1 MMHPRRTHATVGLAA
16 SSLLVLAGCSS
27 TDAAETDASSDASTG
42 SDSTELTTVRFTLD
56 WTPNTNHTGLYV
68 AIANGYFEDAGI
80 DVEVLPYNSSSA
92 ETLIDAGSAEFGI
105 TGEGGLLY
113 AHAAGG
119 DVVSVMS
126 VLQHEAT
133 ALSVS
138 ADSDFTSPADLDGTT
153 YGGFGTATEDA
164 VNAAVIQAAGGT
176 GDYDSVILGTTAY
189 EALYSGDVDFTQ
201 AFVTW
206 EGIEADLQGT
216 PMNYFYPTDYGF
228 PDEYSIVVAG
238 SESWI
243 EENPEAAAAFVQAL
257 QEGYEYAAENPD
269 EAAQILIDANP
280 DVLTEEDL
288 VLQSQEMISADYLL
302 DDNGEVGTQTEAMWA
317 DLGAFYYENGLLADA
332 DGNAL
337 TEEPDWTEFYDADLV
352 D

>member
-1 MMHPRRTHATVGLAA
+1 MKHTRRLQATVGLAA
-16 SSLLVLAGCSS
+16 SSMLVLAGCSS
-27 TDAAETDASSDASTG
+27 TDAATTDTASDGSTAAM
-42 SDSTELTTVRFTLD
+42 TTVRFTLD

-68 AIANGYFEDAGI
+68 AIANGYFKDAGI

-105 TGEGGLLY
+105 TSEGGLLY

-126 VLQHEAT
+126 VLQHGAT
-133 ALSVS
+133 ALSIS
-138 ADSDFTSPADLDGTT
+138 ADRTDITSPADLDGTV
-153 YGGFGTATEDA
+153 YGGFGTPTEDA
-164 VNAAVIQAAGGT
+164 VNKAVIQAAGGT
-176 GDYDSVILGTTAY
+176 GDYSSVILGTSAY

-216 PMNYFYPTDYGF
+216 PMSYFYPTDYGF

-243 EENPEAAAAFVQAL
+243 AANPEAASAFVGAL
-257 QEGYEYAAENPD
+257 QKGYEYAAENPD
-269 EAAQILIDANP
+269 EAAQILIDQNP
-280 DVLTEEDL
+280 DVLTEPEL
-288 VLQSQEMISADYLL
+288 VTKSQELISSDYLL
-302 DDNGEVGTQTEAMWA
+302 DADGAVGTQTASMWS
-317 DLGAFYYENGLLADA
+317 DLGSFYFDNGLLADA
-332 DGNAL
+332 DGNVL
-337 TEEPDWTEFYDADLV
+337 TEEPDWSGFYTNDLIS
-352 D
+352 